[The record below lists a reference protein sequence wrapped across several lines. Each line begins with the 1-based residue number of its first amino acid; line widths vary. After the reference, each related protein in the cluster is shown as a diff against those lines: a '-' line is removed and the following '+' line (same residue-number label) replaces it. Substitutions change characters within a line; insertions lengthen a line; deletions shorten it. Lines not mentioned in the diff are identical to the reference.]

1 MVAEVC
7 SCYVRRPG
15 DVLELFATVG
25 LNPGAVHRTR
35 LRIGEGLVG
44 EIAATGRPLALADAR
59 GHPGFA
65 YRPETG
71 EDPYQSLMGVPIIR
85 GGRVR
90 GILVVQN
97 RHRRHYHD
105 EEVETLQ
112 TIAMVV
118 AELIAGAVA
127 RGEMAWHEATGNIMP
142 MRFAGASLNA
152 GLARG
157 LAVPHRPQVTIR
169 DLVAEDPKKEQARL
183 ESAIRAMHRSLD
195 ALLAN
200 SAAADMPE
208 SRDILEAYR
217 LFAEDR
223 GWHAR
228 IGEFIRAGLTAEA
241 AVQRVR
247 EDIAARME
255 HSTDPYLVERL
266 LDFDDLANRLV
277 LHLAGRSAATEPSAL
292 PGDTVLIART
302 LGPTELL
309 EYDHGRLRALVLEA
323 GSATSHAIIIAKAM
337 DIPVVG
343 RCPGIL
349 AQVELLD
356 PVIVDAD
363 GAQVFVRPTED
374 IQASF
379 EQHMA
384 LRAER
389 RRRHAARSQL
399 PAESQDGVRVSLW
412 INAGLLADLGH
423 LHDTGAD
430 GIGLYRTEIPFMIRP
445 SFPDV
450 AAQAELYCQVLDE
463 AKGRPVH
470 FRTLDIGSDKALSY
484 FGRAEEG
491 NPALGWRALR
501 IGLDRPHLLRQQL
514 RALIR
519 AADGRPLDVLFPMVT
534 EVAELD
540 AAQNLLRLELAAAE
554 AAGSP
559 LPQRLRV
566 GAMLEVPAVMWQL
579 PALLSRVDFVAVGS
593 NDLQQYLF
601 ASDRGD
607 PELAQRY
614 DALSPPMLALL
625 HYLVRQCNEAGV
637 PVSLCG
643 EMAGR
648 PLDAMAL
655 VGLGF
660 RNLSMPAGAVGPVRA
675 MVRSLAVA
683 PLADYL
689 EPLIGG
695 SDHSLRLHLRAYARD
710 HGVEA

>member
-1 MVAEVC
+1 M
-7 SCYVRRPG
+7 
-15 DVLELFATVG
+15 
-25 LNPGAVHRTR
+25 
-35 LRIGEGLVG
+35 
-44 EIAATGRPLALADAR
+44 
-59 GHPGFA
+59 
-65 YRPETG
+65 
-71 EDPYQSLMGVPIIR
+71 M
-85 GGRVR
+85 
-90 GILVVQN
+90 
-97 RHRRHYHD
+97 
-105 EEVETLQ
+105 
-112 TIAMVV
+112 
-118 AELIAGAVA
+118 
-127 RGEMAWHEATGNIMP
+127 
-142 MRFAGASLNA
+142 
-152 GLARG
+152 
-157 LAVPHRPQVTIR
+157 
-169 DLVAEDPKKEQARL
+169 
-183 ESAIRAMHRSLD
+183 
-195 ALLAN
+195 
-200 SAAADMPE
+200 
-208 SRDILEAYR
+208 
-217 LFAEDR
+217 
-223 GWHAR
+223 
-228 IGEFIRAGLTAEA
+228 
-241 AVQRVR
+241 
-247 EDIAARME
+247 
-255 HSTDPYLVERL
+255 
-266 LDFDDLANRLV
+266 
-277 LHLAGRSAATEPSAL
+277 
-292 PGDTVLIART
+292 
-302 LGPTELL
+302 
-309 EYDHGRLRALVLEA
+309 
-323 GSATSHAIIIAKAM
+323 
-337 DIPVVG
+337 
-343 RCPGIL
+343 
-349 AQVELLD
+349 
-356 PVIVDAD
+356 
-363 GAQVFVRPTED
+363 
-374 IQASF
+374 
-379 EQHMA
+379 
-384 LRAER
+384 
-389 RRRHAARSQL
+389 
-399 PAESQDGVRVSLW
+399 
-412 INAGLLADLGH
+412 
-423 LHDTGAD
+423 
-430 GIGLYRTEIPFMIRP
+430 RP

-625 HYLVRQCNEAGV
+625 HYLVRQCNAAGV